1 MRAAAEGGVRLLV
14 VAIVLTIALAGF
26 ANNAHSQAT
35 ANGAVWVDTNG
46 GVVGPALGNDKILL
60 KIPSVGNIVVLVSTP
75 VIPTTLGDPIRWKY
89 EINTD
94 LTPQPTLAM
103 RFQSSDCTGQGYA
116 DLLPF
121 NITSGN
127 TVQVSQLYDSVNRW
141 LIVGSFP
148 TVVPI
153 PHFNSQLV
161 QGLQGPGAYCQTV
174 NVNQNAIAIV
184 PVTHFIDQQTLASP
198 AMLLQ

>member
-1 MRAAAEGGVRLLV
+1 MHASPLRYRYTLV

-26 ANNAHSQAT
+26 ANNALSQPT

-46 GVVGPALGNDKILL
+46 NVVGPALGNDMILL

-89 EINTD
+89 ELNTG
-94 LTPQPTLAM
+94 LVPEPTIVM
-103 RFQSSDCTGQGYA
+103 RFQSSDCTGQRYV
-116 DLLPF
+116 DVFPF
-121 NITSGN
+121 NIPSGN
-127 TVQVSQLYDSVNRW
+127 TVQVSQYFDSVRRW
-141 LIVGSFP
+141 LVVGSFP

-153 PHFNSQLV
+153 PQFNSQLV

-174 NVNQNAIAIV
+174 DVNQNPVAIV
-184 PVTHFIDQQTLASP
+184 PVTQVIDEQTLASP